1 MSIRRFIAPTA
12 RQAMKEIRDELGAD
26 AMILSNRKTE
36 YGVEIV
42 ALANG
47 DIAHLTASAV
57 TQKTEW
63 PEITADEWTQSVE
76 EDHYMQPMEPLPRE
90 VKAAQHAKP
99 SSQPINRPG
108 QALQFQPKTSGQPA
122 VSRHPGKLAQ
132 PKSLPPTK
140 PFPQSEPLPLAEPF
154 PQPEPLL
161 QARPLP
167 QAKPLPQAQAVRPLE
182 AQPAQPIVEQE
193 NIISEIK
200 SIGTMLRQQFAALYW
215 NDVQLRDPQR
225 AGLLRKML
233 NAGFST
239 LLAHQLLDKMPA
251 GKVQGELWIKQVLK
265 RNLQVSGKAD
275 DIIEKG
281 GVYALIG
288 PTGVGKT
295 TTTAK
300 LAARAVVR
308 YGADKVALLTT
319 DSYRIAAYEQLKIYG
334 KILGVAVHAVKD
346 TDDLRLTLSALRHKH
361 LVLIDTVGMGQR
373 DERVCD
379 QNEMFDAVGV
389 KCLLLLNATSGGE
402 TLEDV
407 VRMYRS
413 NKVIGCIATKLDE
426 AVNLGTML
434 DVAVRHRLMMHYM
447 TNGQRVPEDLHLINA
462 DYLLHRALKH
472 AEEKT
477 PFTLRE
483 LDFPLLMA
491 EEGPL
496 QTPIKK
502 AMPNNARAAGAG
514 ASGREISCAH

>member
-1 MSIRRFIAPTA
+1 MSIRKFIAATT
-12 RQAMKEIRDELGAD
+12 RQAMKEIRDELGPD
-26 AMILSNRKTE
+26 AMILSNRQTE
-36 YGVEIV
+36 RGVEII
-42 ALANG
+42 AIAN
-47 DIAHLTASAV
+47 DDFAHLTAGAAA
-57 TQKTEW
+57 QKTEW
-63 PEITADEWTQSVE
+63 PEITADEWTKSVAE
-76 EDHYMQPMEPLPRE
+76 AHPVQPARPLAQTGPSIQPR
-90 VKAAQHAKP
+90 
-99 SSQPINRPG
+99 QP
-108 QALQFQPKTSGQPA
+108 LQFQHKA
-122 VSRHPGKLAQ
+122 
-132 PKSLPPTK
+132 
-140 PFPQSEPLPLAEPF
+140 AE
-154 PQPEPLL
+154 
-161 QARPLP
+161 
-167 QAKPLPQAQAVRPLE
+167 QAKPLTPPGKLHRPEAVPQVESTRPAE
-182 AQPAQPIVEQE
+182 AQPGPAMPRQENSGQENSGQE
-193 NIISEIK
+193 NILSEIK
-200 SIGTMLRQQFAALYW
+200 SMSAMLQQQFAALYW

-251 GKVQGELWIKQVLK
+251 GNVQGESWIKQVFK
-265 RNLQVSGKAD
+265 RNLQVAGKAD
-275 DIIEKG
+275 DIIAKG

-373 DERVCD
+373 DERVGD
-379 QNEMFDAVGV
+379 QNEMFDATGV
-389 KCLLLLNATSGGE
+389 QCLLLLNATSGGD

-413 NKVIGCIATKLDE
+413 NKVVGCIPTKLDE
-426 AVNLGTML
+426 AANLGTVL
-434 DVAVRHRLMMHYM
+434 DVAVRHRLVMHYM
-447 TNGQRVPEDLHLINA
+447 ANGQRVPEDLHPINL
-462 DYLLHRALKH
+462 DYLLHRALKP

-483 LDFPLLMA
+483 LDFPVLMA
-491 EEGPL
+491 SP
-496 QTPIKK
+496 
-502 AMPNNARAAGAG
+502 PN
-514 ASGREISCAH
+514 REASCAL